1 MGLTLPAPH
10 VSISLPVEEASGVA
24 HARRIAIK
32 LAESL
37 QLSESEVGRV
47 ALVVTEAGTN
57 IVQHAGR
64 GEILLRRYARAAPAS
79 IEVLAL
85 DKGPGMANVAEAMRD
100 GFSTGGS
107 SGKGLGAIAR
117 LSTHFEVSS
126 TPGKGTA
133 LLARVGRVKSKLTTE
148 HGLEWGVVC
157 VPIRGEMVCGDAWAV
172 SPGHFRNTIL
182 VVDGLGHGIHAFDAA
197 NAALRGFWEHAR
209 ARPESILSALH
220 RALPGTRGAVAAIT
234 EIDWDKRELRWAG
247 AGNIAGT
254 IVPVE
259 GKASSLVSHT
269 GIVGQNVTRFQ
280 EFIHRWPDAGLLIL
294 HSDGLSPRWT
304 LEPYPGLSRKDPSL
318 IAGVLY
324 RDFASRH
331 DDVVVL
337 VAREREQ
344 AGIIHE
350 QVRESA

>member
-1 MGLTLPAPH
+1 M
-10 VSISLPVEEASGVA
+10 A
-24 HARRIAIK
+24 HARRVATT

-37 QLSESEVGRV
+37 HLNEAEVGRV
-47 ALVVTEAGTN
+47 ALVATEAATN

-64 GEILLRRYARAAPAS
+64 GEILLRGFARVAPAS
-79 IEVLAL
+79 LELLAL
-85 DKGPGMANVAEAMRD
+85 DKGPGMANVAEALRD

-117 LSTHFEVSS
+117 LSTFFDISS

-133 LLARVGRVKSKLTTE
+133 LLSRIGRVNAKQPAE
-148 HGLEWGVVC
+148 HGLEWGAVC
-157 VPIRGEMVCGDAWAV
+157 VPKRGEVFCGDAWAV

-197 NAALRGFWEHAR
+197 NAALRTFWEHTR
-209 ARPESILSALH
+209 ERPESVLKALH
-220 RALPGTRGAVAAIT
+220 QSLPGTRGAVAALA

-254 IVPVE
+254 LVPVE
-259 GKASSLVSHT
+259 GKASSMVSHT
-269 GIVGQNVTRFQ
+269 GTVGQNVARFQ
-280 EFIHRWPDAGLLIL
+280 EFTHRWPEQGLLIL
-294 HSDGLSPRWT
+294 HSDGLSNRWT

-324 RDFASRH
+324 RDFVSRH

-337 VAREREQ
+337 VARERAGTAQVQ
-344 AGIIHE
+344 A
-350 QVRESA
+350 SASA